1 MTSPIGRIR
10 QGIGERRAL
19 LATAR
24 PRRVRNVESV
34 STIVLLGALIM
45 LCVYFTAR
53 SNRFLTIGNFKVIAA
68 NYSVIAVATVG
79 MALLMISG
87 PVDLSIGSTVGAT
100 GTLMALSI
108 NHWGWPAWLAI
119 AFAIGL
125 GAALG
130 AGNGLLVAVFG
141 LNPVIVTLGTQLLIR
156 GALELVRDTPIFELG
171 PTFHT
176 IGSGQFLGVPIEA
189 LFAIGAFVVAGVFIT
204 FTPWGRHIYAIGIN
218 RQAAFLSALPVRA
231 LPFALYV
238 ATGAGAG
245 LAGMLLAARL
255 NGASPGDQGLTFEL
269 QALTAILLGGVAWA
283 GGRGRLTG
291 VFLALVFLGVLDN
304 GLTLLNVS
312 PFVQQVFR
320 GLALIVAAGLDTMSG
335 RLTGRLRF
343 RAKVAAQ
350 RPDVGGGNDGKMG
363 LPPVAGA
370 VTSSAATRQQ

>member
-1 MTSPIGRIR
+1 MTTPIGRIR
-10 QGIGERRAL
+10 RGIGERQAE
-19 LATAR
+19 LAAR

-34 STIVLLGALIM
+34 SIIVLFGALIA
-45 LCVYFTAR
+45 LCAYFTLR
-53 SNRFLTIGNFKVIAA
+53 SNRFLTVGNFKVIAA

-108 NHWGWPAWLAI
+108 ERWGWPAWLAI
-119 AFAIGL
+119 AFAIAL

-141 LNPVIVTLGTQLLIR
+141 LNPVIVTLGSQLLIR
-156 GALELVRDTPIFELG
+156 GALELVRDTPIFGLG
-171 PTFHT
+171 PTFRT

-189 LFAIGAFVVAGVFIT
+189 WFAIGAFAVAGLFVT
-204 FTPWGRHIYAIGIN
+204 LTPWGRHIYAIGIN

-283 GGRGRLTG
+283 GGRGRLSG

-312 PFVQQVFR
+312 PFVQQVVR
-320 GLALIVAAGLDTMSG
+320 GLALIVAAGLDAVSG

-350 RPDVGGGNDGKMG
+350 RPGAGNGDGADA
-363 LPPVAGA
+363 PPPLEVGA
-370 VTSSAATRQQ
+370 VASSASDSQI

>member
-1 MTSPIGRIR
+1 MTTPIGRIR
-10 QGIGERRAL
+10 RGIGERQAE
-19 LATAR
+19 LAAR

-34 STIVLLGALIM
+34 SIIVLFGALIA
-45 LCVYFTAR
+45 LCAYFTLR
-53 SNRFLTIGNFKVIAA
+53 SNRFLTVGNFKVIAA

-108 NHWGWPAWLAI
+108 ERWGWPAWLAI
-119 AFAIGL
+119 AFAIAL

-141 LNPVIVTLGTQLLIR
+141 LNPVIVTLGSQLLIR
-156 GALELVRDTPIFELG
+156 GALELVRDTPIFGLG
-171 PTFHT
+171 PTFRT

-189 LFAIGAFVVAGVFIT
+189 WFAIGAFAVAGLFVT
-204 FTPWGRHIYAIGIN
+204 LTPWGRHIYAIGIN

-255 NGASPGDQGLTFEL
+255 NGASPGDQGLMFEL

-283 GGRGRLTG
+283 GGRGRLSG

-312 PFVQQVFR
+312 PFVQQVVR
-320 GLALIVAAGLDTMSG
+320 GLALIVAAGLDAVSG

-350 RPDVGGGNDGKMG
+350 RPGAGNGDGADA
-363 LPPVAGA
+363 PPPLEVGA
-370 VTSSAATRQQ
+370 VASSASDSQI